1 MFSAIT
7 KLFHSSSLDEPKK
20 TALRSLEFEGQ
31 SCNFYIDFKN
41 LEDANTMMFEILN
54 MQHEKTVHTIMRI
67 EKTSLSVS
75 IQHNV
80 NTDDDGMIDLID
92 RIDKRAVEFINGK
105 VH

>member
-20 TALRSLEFEGQ
+20 TALRSLEFEGH

-41 LEDANTMMFEILN
+41 LEDANTMMFEILG
-54 MQHEKTVHTIMRI
+54 MQHEKTIHTIIKI

-75 IQHNV
+75 VQHESEDNI
-80 NTDDDGMIDLID
+80 NYL
-92 RIDKRAVEFINGK
+92 VEEICRKAIKIKNG
-105 VH
+105 